1 MASLVE
7 SVVNFPV
14 PQNAAAIKSFV
25 HMAGYYRRFVPNFA
39 EKAAPLTRL
48 LRKGVE
54 WSWGEPQQEAFECLK
69 RVLTGRPLLAYPD
82 FSKPFTLVTDAS
94 KVGLGAALTQD
105 QGQGEQPV
113 AYASKVN
120 AKNVAQYGIT
130 DLECAAVIW
139 AVKLFRPYLYGRKFR
154 LVTDHAALKWLMTSK
169 DLTGRVYRWALQL
182 RGYDFEIVYRSGKDN
197 VVADAVPR
205 APVRT
210 VVGGGADA
218 APSGGEGQLTD
229 DEIASEQAKDKTVQS
244 LKSKKK
250 YGDRRV
256 GEEGGVDLHLREGR
270 QQASGATV
278 LALDQGPEG
287 EPRLSLRVPPAHAPY
302 LCEDCCQLLVARY
315 AGVGAALGAVV
326 P

>member
-14 PQNAAAIKSFV
+14 PKDAAAIKSFV

-54 WSWGEPQQEAFECLK
+54 WSWGAPQQEAFECLK

-169 DLTGRVYRWALQL
+169 DLTG
-182 RGYDFEIVYRSGKDN
+182 
-197 VVADAVPR
+197 
-205 APVRT
+205 VRF
-210 VVGGGADA
+210 
-218 APSGGEGQLTD
+218 
-229 DEIASEQAKDKTVQS
+229 
-244 LKSKKK
+244 
-250 YGDRRV
+250 
-256 GEEGGVDLHLREGR
+256 
-270 QQASGATV
+270 
-278 LALDQGPEG
+278 
-287 EPRLSLRVPPAHAPY
+287 
-302 LCEDCCQLLVARY
+302 
-315 AGVGAALGAVV
+315 
-326 P
+326 